1 MLDKTEKR
9 PILVI
14 DDEESMRIALTEALS
29 RSGHLVDC
37 ISNGYDALKK
47 VQSSSCKLVITDVRM
62 PKMNGLEVLQEI
74 KKVLPQIPVIMI
86 TAYGTIHNAV
96 EAMKKGA
103 TDYILKPFSFEEL
116 DAVVKRALTDGRGQ
130 GSSVRDEQKQREII
144 TRDPQMLKLMDL
156 ARSIALSKSTVLIQG
171 ESGTGKELFARYVHQ
186 HSERRE
192 KKFIAVNC
200 AAIPENL
207 LESELFGYE
216 KGAFTG
222 AVSRRLGKFELAD
235 GSTILL
241 DEISEM
247 GLKLQAK
254 LLRVLQEF
262 EIDRVGGREPVSID
276 VRTIATTNVELE
288 QAIEE
293 GKFRE
298 DLFYRL
304 NVIPLKISPLRERK
318 EDIPLLVE
326 HFVNKHC
333 LRCNK
338 ETPQVSPE
346 VLTVLKNYEW
356 RGNVRELENV
366 IERTI
371 LLHRDEVLLPEHLL
385 IMEKAG
391 GNGKEKGSISKG
403 SSSMKEMEK
412 ELILKTLE
420 ELRGNRTH
428 AAKSLGISIRT
439 LRNKLSDY
447 RGEGG
452 VQT

>member
-1 MLDKTEKR
+1 MLDKKEKS

-47 VQSSSCKLVITDVRM
+47 IQSTSFKLVITDVKM
-62 PKMNGLEVLQEI
+62 PKMDGLEILLEI
-74 KKVLPQIPVIMI
+74 KKVLPKIPVIMI

-103 TDYILKPFSFEEL
+103 ADYVLKPFSFEEL
-116 DAVVKRALTDGRGQ
+116 DAVVKRALRNGRGKESPLKD
-130 GSSVRDEQKQREII
+130 GPKHKEII
-144 TRDPQMLKLMDL
+144 TRDPQMIKLIDL
-156 ARSIALSKSTVLIQG
+156 AKNIALSKSTVLIQG

-192 KKFIAVNC
+192 KKFVAVNC
-200 AAIPENL
+200 AAIPEDL

-222 AVSRRLGKFELAD
+222 AVSRRVGKFELAD

-241 DEISEM
+241 DEVSEM

-262 EIDRVGGREPVSID
+262 EIDRVGGKEPVPID
-276 VRTIATTNVELE
+276 VRAVATTNVDLK
-288 QAIEE
+288 QAVEE

-304 NVIPLKISPLRERK
+304 NVIPLKIPPLRERK

-326 HFVNKHC
+326 HFVEKHS
-333 LRCNK
+333 LRCK
-338 ETPQVSPE
+338 KVAPQVSPE
-346 VLTVLKNYEW
+346 ALTVFKNCEW

-371 LLHRDEVLLPEHLL
+371 LLHRDEVLLPEQ
-385 IMEKAG
+385 IIIEEVSE
-391 GNGKEKGSISKG
+391 NGKEKGAFHRG
-403 SSSMKEMEK
+403 ACSMKEMEQD
-412 ELILKTLE
+412 LILRTLE
-420 ELRGNRTH
+420 ELGGNRTH
-428 AAKSLGISIRT
+428 AAKALGISIRT

-447 RGEGG
+447 KRQVG
-452 VQT
+452 VQI